1 MNDDMNDSSYFL
13 DRSLGF
19 LLGDSSRLLRK
30 RFDRLARNLGM
41 TRAQW
46 RVIAILRRNEG
57 INQTALADH
66 MDIEPITLGRHI
78 DRLADSG
85 WVERRPDPDDR
96 RAWRIF
102 LTAKAQPVLAEMETI
117 AIDVRDD
124 AMADFTTAERER
136 FIDDLIRIKGN
147 LAASLR
153 RDAADAA
160 DQPPPLKAQAGGG
173 RRG

>member
-1 MNDDMNDSSYFL
+1 MSDNQYFL

-30 RFDRLARNLGM
+30 RFDRLARSFGM

-46 RVIAILRRNEG
+46 GVIAVLRRDEG
-57 INQTALADH
+57 INQTAMADI

-78 DRLADSG
+78 DRLEEAG

-102 LTAKAQPVLAEMETI
+102 LTDKVQPVLEEMENI
-117 AIDVRDD
+117 AIEVRND
-124 AMADFTTAERER
+124 AMVDFSSMERER
-136 FIDDLIRIKGN
+136 FIDNLIRVKSN
-147 LAASLR
+147 LADAIR
-153 RDAADAA
+153 RDAQEVDRVTEKTRA
-160 DQPPPLKAQAGGG
+160 LGG
-173 RRG
+173 RRDG

>member
-1 MNDDMNDSSYFL
+1 MSDNEYFL

-30 RFDRLARNLGM
+30 RFDRLARSFGM

-46 RVIAILRRNEG
+46 RVIAVLRRDEG
-57 INQTALADH
+57 INQTAMADI

-78 DRLADSG
+78 DRLEEAG

-102 LTAKAQPVLAEMETI
+102 LTDKVQPVLEEMENI
-117 AIDVRDD
+117 AIEVRND
-124 AMADFTTAERER
+124 AMVDFSSMERER
-136 FIDDLIRIKGN
+136 FIDNLIRVKSN
-147 LAASLR
+147 LADAIR
-153 RDAADAA
+153 RDAQEVDRVTEKTRA
-160 DQPPPLKAQAGGG
+160 LGG
-173 RRG
+173 RRDG

>member
-1 MNDDMNDSSYFL
+1 MSDNQYFL

-30 RFDRLARNLGM
+30 RFDRLARSFGM

-46 RVIAILRRNEG
+46 GVIAVLRRDEG
-57 INQTALADH
+57 INQMAMADI

-78 DRLADSG
+78 DRLEEAG

-102 LTAKAQPVLAEMETI
+102 LTDKVQPVLEEMENI
-117 AIDVRDD
+117 AIEVRND
-124 AMADFTTAERER
+124 AMVDFSSMEREQ
-136 FIDDLIRIKGN
+136 FIDDLIRVKSN
-147 LAASLR
+147 LADAIR
-153 RDAADAA
+153 RDAQEVDRVTEKTRA
-160 DQPPPLKAQAGGG
+160 LGG
-173 RRG
+173 RRDG

>member
-1 MNDDMNDSSYFL
+1 MSDNQYFL

-30 RFDRLARNLGM
+30 RFDRLARSFGM

-46 RVIAILRRNEG
+46 GVIAVLRRDEG
-57 INQTALADH
+57 INQTAMADI

-78 DRLADSG
+78 DRLEEAG

-102 LTAKAQPVLAEMETI
+102 LTDKVQPVLEEMENI
-117 AIDVRDD
+117 AIEVRND
-124 AMADFTTAERER
+124 AMVDFSSMERER
-136 FIDDLIRIKGN
+136 FIDDLIRVKSN
-147 LAASLR
+147 LADAIR
-153 RDAADAA
+153 RDAQEVDRVTEKTRA
-160 DQPPPLKAQAGGG
+160 LGG
-173 RRG
+173 RRDG